1 MHNFTQSSA
10 LQLSDMGIRVNT
22 IMPGW
27 VHTPFTDYLYADPE
41 QSKYRTDRVPL
52 GRWGEPEDIAAGIL
66 FLASEDSSYMTGA
79 ELLMDG
85 GVSAGSV
92 RPANPRG
99 NG

>member
-1 MHNFTQSSA
+1 
-10 LQLSDMGIRVNT
+10 
-22 IMPGW
+22 
-27 VHTPFTDYLYADPE
+27 
-41 QSKYRTDRVPL
+41 
-52 GRWGEPEDIAAGIL
+52 
-66 FLASEDSSYMTGA
+66 MTGA